1 MSLYTEKYFLYNQWT
16 ESFWIVFDIGQ
27 LLKESDLILYLENS
41 RKWEKVL
48 IRGLETQMLTLFNYT
63 WT

>member
-1 MSLYTEKYFLYNQWT
+1 MSLYTEKYFLYNQWA